1 MVKQME
7 HTEPIQTDANA
18 SGRKVCF
25 IMPNM
30 AGGGAERVVSVLAG
44 RFANMGI
51 DTTLYLV
58 KQNLVEYPIDSQVK
72 LDVSRCGRKKN
83 PIAQIM
89 DIRRIMKE
97 NPDAVFVSFLPY
109 QNVYLA
115 AASVFLKNRIVVS
128 LRNDPQRL
136 EDGNKMLQFATRVAF
151 RMADGIVFQTK
162 DALEFYSKAIQKKGR
177 VILNPLQSNFPDYNV
192 QNTEKKIITFCR
204 LQPQK
209 NLRMAIRAFK
219 VFHDE
224 NPEYTYHIFGKGE
237 EKAILLKLI
246 EDLDLQ
252 KCVFIEDF
260 KKNILEEA
268 KNYRAFML
276 TSDYEGLSNS
286 MIEAIAMGIP
296 SICTDCPIG
305 GARMIIED
313 GKNGFLV
320 PVGDEKTLVQ
330 KMKKITEMDT
340 CVAVS
345 EKAKKLKEQLDAR
358 VIAEQWCEVLFS

>member
-1 MVKQME
+1 MVKRMKRM
-7 HTEPIQTDANA
+7 DADA
-18 SGRKVCF
+18 SVRKVCF

-30 AGGGAERVVSVLAG
+30 VGGGAERVVSVLVG
-44 RFANMGI
+44 QFADMGI

-58 KQNLVEYPIDSQVK
+58 KQNLVEYPINPQVK

-89 DIRRIMKE
+89 DIRSIMKE

-128 LRNDPQRL
+128 LRNAPQRL
-136 EDGNKMLQFATRVAF
+136 EDGNKMLQFATRIAF

-162 DALEFYSKAIQKKGR
+162 DALDFYSKAIQKKGR

-219 VFHDE
+219 AFHDE

-237 EKAILLKLI
+237 EKANLLKLI
-246 EDLDLQ
+246 EELDLQ
-252 KCVFIEDF
+252 KCVFIEAF

-345 EKAKKLKEQLDAR
+345 EKAKKLKEQLDAC

>member
-1 MVKQME
+1 MVKRME
-7 HTEPIQTDANA
+7 RMDADA
-18 SGRKVCF
+18 SVRKVCF

-30 AGGGAERVVSVLAG
+30 VGGGAERVVSVLVG
-44 RFANMGI
+44 QFAKMGI

-58 KQNLVEYPIDSQVK
+58 KQNLLEYPIAPQVK

-89 DIRRIMKE
+89 DIRSIMKD
-97 NPDAVFVSFLPY
+97 NPDAVFVSFLSY

-128 LRNDPQRL
+128 LRNDPQHL
-136 EDGNKMLQFATRVAF
+136 KDENKMLQFAIKVAF
-151 RMADGIVFQTK
+151 RMANGIVFQTK
-162 DALEFYSKAIQKKGR
+162 DALEFYTKSIQKKGR

-192 QNTEKKIITFCR
+192 RNTEKKFITFCR
-204 LQPQK
+204 LEPQK

-224 NPEYTYHIFGKGE
+224 NPEYTYHIFGKGA
-237 EKAILLKLI
+237 EKANLLKLI
-246 EDLDLQ
+246 EELDLQ

-286 MIEAIAMGIP
+286 MIEAIAMGMP

-313 GKNGFLV
+313 GQNGFLV
-320 PVGDEKTLVQ
+320 PVGDEKALVQ

-345 EKAKKLKEQLDAR
+345 EKAKKLKEQLDVC